1 MRRFDFLSVRKL
13 FCFCLS
19 LDERVLNAINEDNLA
34 VLRRNFVTNI
44 SVMERVLSL
53 SLGSEKQE
61 EIGKE
66 EWMNRL
72 GETQVTRADMNKL
85 VMNYLVTEGFKESA
99 EKFRLETGIQ
109 PSIDLNELDDRIKIR
124 DKIQNGCIED
134 AISLVN
140 NLHPELLDNDR
151 YLYFHLQQQH
161 LIELIRQRNI
171 EDALDY
177 AQTHLAE
184 RGEENPDILTELER
198 TLALLA
204 FEDPEKSPFGE
215 LLHLSQRQKVA
226 SELNAA
232 ILEVDATPKVANL
245 LKLLLWSQ
253 EEIDKKK
260 IKYPRMTDIASG
272 TIEDPK

>member
-19 LDERVLNAINEDNLA
+19 LDERVLNTINEDNLA
-34 VLRRNFVTNI
+34 ELRRNFVTNI

>member
-1 MRRFDFLSVRKL
+1 
-13 FCFCLS
+13 
-19 LDERVLNAINEDNLA
+19 
-34 VLRRNFVTNI
+34 
-44 SVMERVLSL
+44 MERVMSL
-53 SLGSEKQE
+53 NLGSEKHE
-61 EIGKE
+61 EVSKE
-66 EWMNRL
+66 DWIHRL
-72 GETQVTRADMNKL
+72 NETQVTRADMNKL
-85 VMNYLVTEGFKESA
+85 IMNYLVTEGFKESA
-99 EKFRLETGIQ
+99 EKFRLETGVQ
-109 PSIDLNELDDRIKIR
+109 PTIDLNELDDRIKIR

-140 NLHPELLDNDR
+140 SLHPELLDNDR

-171 EDALDY
+171 EGALDY

-232 ILEVDATPKVANL
+232 ILEVDATPKLANL

-253 EEIDKKK
+253 EELDKKK

>member
-34 VLRRNFVTNI
+34 ELRRNFVTNI